1 MIDPHV
7 HLRDWNLSAKETL
20 VHGLRVAEKSGFTA
34 VIDMPNT
41 DPPLTTRKRIVQRI
55 EAAKRTKANVSY
67 HLWAGVTGD
76 PAQID
81 EVVQSCEELFP
92 AVVGLKLFAGH
103 STGNMGLVEEEIQAR
118 VYRRLAERGYTG
130 AVALHCEKE
139 ALLRPELYDNADFST
154 QSFARPQ
161 EAEIASI
168 RDQLSLSKEAG
179 FTGHLHI
186 AHLSTIEGL
195 LIVEEARRE
204 GRRISCGATPHH
216 LLLNRDAAKDRRL
229 YAKMNPP
236 LRDEETRKELF
247 EALLEGRIDWVE
259 SDHAP
264 HTIADKEAGASG
276 IPGFS
281 GMLSLLKA
289 LYEHNL
295 PNEVLQGLFG
305 GNVRRTLDLP
315 PQEIVLP
322 RYETL
327 PALIAQASEAYP
339 YDSFRGLSRS

>member
-20 VHGLRVAEKSGFTA
+20 AHGLLVAEKSGFAA

-41 DPPLTTRKRIVQRI
+41 DPPLTTRTRIIERI
-55 EAAKRTKANVSY
+55 DAAKRVKVNVSY
-67 HLWAGVTGD
+67 HLWAGVTSD

-81 EVVQSCEELFP
+81 EIVQSCEELFP

-118 VYRRLAERGYTG
+118 VYRHLAERNYTG

-139 ALLRPELYDNADFST
+139 TLLRPELYDNADLST
-154 QSFARPQ
+154 QSLARPQ

-179 FTGHLHI
+179 FAGHLHI

-216 LLLNRDAAKDRRL
+216 LLLNRDTAKDRSL

-236 LRDEETRKELF
+236 LRNEETRRKLF

-281 GMLSLLKA
+281 GMLSLLKV

-295 PNEVLQGLFG
+295 SNEVLKDLFG
-305 GNVRRTLDLP
+305 GNVQRMLNLP
-315 PQEIVLP
+315 PQKTVLP

-327 PALIAQASEAYP
+327 PALIAEASKEYP

>member
-20 VHGLRVAEKSGFTA
+20 AHGLLVAERSGFTA

-41 DPPLTTRKRIVQRI
+41 DPPLTTKARIIKRI
-55 EAAKRTKANVSY
+55 EAANRTKRNVSY

-81 EVVQSCEELFP
+81 EVVKSCEELFP
-92 AVVGLKLFAGH
+92 SVVGLKLFAGH
-103 STGNMGLVEEEIQAR
+103 STGNMGLVEEEIQGR
-118 VYRRLAERGYTG
+118 VYRHLARRNYTG

-139 ALLRPELYDNADFST
+139 ALLRPELYDNADLST
-154 QSFARPQ
+154 QSLARPP
-161 EAEIASI
+161 EAEVASI
-168 RDQLSLSKEAG
+168 RDQLSFSKEAG
-179 FTGHLHI
+179 FAGHLHI

-195 LIVEEARRE
+195 LLVEEAKRE
-204 GRRISCGATPHH
+204 GRRISCGVTPHH
-216 LLLNRDAAKDRRL
+216 LLLNRDMAKDRRL

-236 LRDEETRKELF
+236 LRDEETRKKLF

-264 HTIADKEAGASG
+264 HTIADKETGASG

-281 GMLSLLKA
+281 GMLLLLKV
-289 LYEHNL
+289 LYEHGL
-295 PNEVLQGLFG
+295 SRGMMQSLFG
-305 GNVRRTLDLP
+305 GNVQGTLKLP
-315 PQEIVLP
+315 PREIVLP
-322 RYETL
+322 SYEAL
-327 PALIAQASEAYP
+327 PPLIAAASGEYP
-339 YDSFRGLSRS
+339 YDSFRGLFQS